1 MSACVPS
8 AEFSHGDWLWSS
20 AVELLRPE
28 LEWEKVQAPR
38 VGNPFVVYNTFRD
51 QPFGAASG
59 LEKPVFRWL
68 LYYSASVCRCDAM
81 RFALFMGVAASSSL
95 EGPYERLH
103 GKPLL
108 GPDGP
113 QTVGSGSFKMLDSM
127 GFR

>member
-59 LEKPVFRWL
+59 LEKPCFQVVAL
-68 LYYSASVCRCDAM
+68 LFGLRVPLR
-81 RFALFMGVAASSSL
+81 RHALRA
-95 EGPYERLH
+95 LH
-103 GKPLL
+103 GR
-108 GPDGP
+108 GGV
-113 QTVGSGSFKMLDSM
+113 Q
-127 GFR
+127 